1 MVKSNYATDT
11 NVSLILQGISDDISA
26 SLLSYAC
33 GAADIWADSILS
45 APVSKTA
52 TPAKVMQ
59 AAEYYTAATILRMLY
74 DVSVEDSPQVI
85 MYEKRARDLLNSYV
99 ADNVDETS
107 DAHPYSSSMSPSE
120 KFTQRNVRNVI
131 DNDEYDENYVE
142 DEWDSER

>member
-11 NVSLILQGISDDISA
+11 NVSLILIGVADDISA

-33 GAADIWADSILS
+33 GAADTWVETIID
-45 APVSKTA
+45 PVSKLT

-74 DVSVEDSPQVI
+74 DVSEVDSPTVLD
-85 MYEKRARDLLNSYV
+85 YEKRARDLLGSYV
-99 ADNVDETS
+99 ADTADEDS
-107 DAHPYSSSMSPSE
+107 DIHPYSSSMSPSG
-120 KFTQRNVRNVI
+120 KFTERDIRTVV
-131 DNDEYDENYVE
+131 DSDESEEYYVE